1 MVMMV
6 GMVGMIVI
14 VIAGDGRG
22 NNDGD
27 ESCDDGEM

>member
-1 MVMMV
+1 MVM
-6 GMVGMIVI
+6 MVGMIVI

-22 NNDGD
+22 NSDGD